1 LLIAFFSSISAP
13 AHQETM
19 GVGIS
24 ESLTI
29 GAGSSIG
36 RDADPSVLASAAT
49 GIVKFIERQS
59 GDVDRIFGNAG
70 ISPEMTGSPTLQL
83 SLSSYCRLFEES
95 ARITRN
101 DNFGLWFGNS
111 FDPRD
116 LGLWGYASLSAPTL
130 GAALETL
137 VDLFP
142 LHQQSS
148 SMALKSS
155 SDGLVRLEYRID
167 APQIVERR
175 QDAELSLG
183 MFLNLIREAMGQS
196 WAPEEVHFEHPKPEA
211 WREHERAF
219 AAPAFF
225 SQPTNAI
232 IFRPQ
237 ALKHAMPAA
246 DPRLMSAMKLCL
258 ERLSERQDVRFSI
271 TDRVRSAVRARLPE
285 GFPQI
290 EAIAAELRLP
300 LSTVQ
305 RELHYDGLSYST
317 LVENTRRDLALSY
330 VRQRQLS
337 FSEIAF
343 LVGYSELSAFSRAV
357 RRWTG
362 LSPRALRAEV
372 LRDHG

>member
-1 LLIAFFSSISAP
+1 MGTSIGD
-13 AHQETM
+13 TM
-19 GVGIS
+19 AS
-24 ESLTI
+24 D
-29 GAGSSIG
+29 AGSAIG
-36 RDADPSVLASAAT
+36 RGADPSVLASAAT
-49 GIVKFIERQS
+49 GIVKFIERQR
-59 GDVDRIFGNAG
+59 GDVDRIFGSAG
-70 ISPEMTGSPTLQL
+70 ISPEMAGSPTLQL

-101 DNFGLWFGNS
+101 DNFGLWFGHA

-116 LGLWGYASLSAPTL
+116 LGLWGYASLSAPTV

-137 VDLFP
+137 VGLFP

-148 SMALKSS
+148 SMALKMSPE
-155 SDGLVRLEYRID
+155 GLMRLEYRVD

-183 MFLNLIREAMGQS
+183 MFLNFIREAMGQS
-196 WAPEEVHFEHPKPEA
+196 WAPEEVHFEHPKPEQ

-225 SQPTNAI
+225 AQPTNAI
-232 IFRPQ
+232 VFRPQ
-237 ALKHAMPAA
+237 ILRHIMPAA

-258 ERLSERQDVRFSI
+258 ERLSERQDVRFSV
-271 TDRVRSAVRARLPE
+271 TDRVRSAVRAKLPE
-285 GFPQI
+285 GFPPI
-290 EAIAAELRLP
+290 EGVAAELRLP
-300 LSTVQ
+300 LSTIQ

-372 LRDHG
+372 LRNHG

>member
-1 LLIAFFSSISAP
+1 
-13 AHQETM
+13 M

-24 ESLTI
+24 ESMAT
-29 GAGSSIG
+29 GASGAIG

-49 GIVKFIERQS
+49 GIVKFIERQK

-70 ISPEMTGSPTLQL
+70 ISPEMAGSPTLQL

-142 LHQQSS
+142 YHQQSS
-148 SMALKSS
+148 SMALKASP
-155 SDGLVRLEYRID
+155 DGLMRLEYRVD
-167 APQIVERR
+167 APQIIERR

-183 MFLNLIREAMGQS
+183 MFLNFIREAMGHS

-225 SQPTNAI
+225 AQPTNAI
-232 IFRPQ
+232 VFTPRI
-237 ALKHAMPAA
+237 LMHAMPAA

-258 ERLSERQDVRFSI
+258 ERLSERREVRFSI
-271 TDRVRSAVRARLPE
+271 TDRVRSAVRAKLPE
-285 GFPQI
+285 GFPSI
-290 EAIAAELRLP
+290 EGIAAELRLP

-305 RELHYDGLSYST
+305 RELHYDGLSYSA

-372 LRDHG
+372 LRNHI

>member
-1 LLIAFFSSISAP
+1 MGVSSIESVTAG
-13 AHQETM
+13 A
-19 GVGIS
+19 VG
-24 ESLTI
+24 
-29 GAGSSIG
+29 AIG

-49 GIVKFIERQS
+49 GIVKFIERQH

-70 ISPEMTGSPTLQL
+70 ISPEMAGSPTLQL
-83 SLSSYCRLFEES
+83 SLPSYCRLFEES
-95 ARITRN
+95 ARLTRN
-101 DNFGLWFGNS
+101 DNFGLWFGNA

-116 LGLWGYASLSAPTL
+116 LGLWGYASLSAPTV

-137 VDLFP
+137 VGLFP

-148 SMALKSS
+148 TMALKMSS
-155 SDGLVRLEYRID
+155 EGLVRLEYRVD

-183 MFLNLIREAMGQS
+183 MFLNFIREAMGQT
-196 WAPEEVHFEHPKPEA
+196 WAPEEVHFEHPKPEQ

-225 SQPTNAI
+225 AQPTNAI
-232 IFRPQ
+232 VFRPQ
-237 ALKHAMPAA
+237 ILKHAMPAA

-258 ERLSERQDVRFSI
+258 ERLSERCDVRFSI
-271 TDRVRSAVRARLPE
+271 TDRVRSAVRSKLPE
-285 GFPQI
+285 GFPAI
-290 EAIAAELRLP
+290 EGIAAELRLP
-300 LSTVQ
+300 LSTIQ

-362 LSPRALRAEV
+362 LSPRALRAEL
-372 LRDHG
+372 LRIHG

>member
-1 LLIAFFSSISAP
+1 MAL
-13 AHQETM
+13 
-19 GVGIS
+19 GIS
-24 ESLTI
+24 EFMAT
-29 GAGSSIG
+29 GAASPMG
-36 RDADPSVLASAAT
+36 RGADPSVLASAAT
-49 GIVKFIERQS
+49 GIVKFIERQR
-59 GDVDRIFGNAG
+59 GDVDRIFGSAG
-70 ISPEMTGSPTLQL
+70 ISPEMAGSPTLQL

-101 DNFGLWFGNS
+101 DNFGLWFGNA

-116 LGLWGYASLSAPTL
+116 LGLWGYASLSAPSL
-130 GAALETL
+130 GVALETL
-137 VDLFP
+137 VELFP

-148 SMALKSS
+148 SMAIKTSP
-155 SDGLVRLEYRID
+155 DGLARLEYRIE

-183 MFLNLIREAMGQS
+183 MFLNVIREAMGQS
-196 WAPEEVHFEHPKPEA
+196 WAPEEVHFEHPKPQG

-232 IFRPQ
+232 VFRPQ
-237 ALKHAMPAA
+237 ILKRVMPAA
-246 DPRLMSAMKLCL
+246 DPRLMCAMKLCL
-258 ERLSERQDVRFSI
+258 ERLSERRDVRFSI
-271 TDRVRSAVRARLPE
+271 TDRVRGAVRAKLPE

-290 EAIAAELRLP
+290 ECVAAELRLP
-300 LSTVQ
+300 LSTIQ

-317 LVENTRRDLALSY
+317 LVESTRRDLALSY

-372 LRDHG
+372 LRNQI

>member
-1 LLIAFFSSISAP
+1 
-13 AHQETM
+13 M
-19 GVGIS
+19 DVGIS
-24 ESLTI
+24 ESVTT
-29 GAGSSIG
+29 GAGGIG
-36 RDADPSVLASAAT
+36 KATDPSVLASAAT
-49 GIVKFIERQS
+49 GVVKFIQRQR

-70 ISPEMTGSPTLQL
+70 MSPEMAGSPTMQL

-95 ARITRN
+95 ARLTRN
-101 DNFGLWFGNS
+101 DNFGLWFGNA
-111 FDPRD
+111 FDTRD
-116 LGLWGYASLSAPTL
+116 LGLVGYAALSAPTL
-130 GAALETL
+130 GDALNTMI
-137 VDLFP
+137 DLFP

-148 SMALKSS
+148 TLSLVKTP
-155 SDGLVRLEYRID
+155 DDFVRLEYRII
-167 APQIVERR
+167 APQIIERR

-183 MFLNLIREAMGQS
+183 MRLNLVREAMGPG
-196 WAPEEVHFEHPKPEA
+196 WAPEEVHFEHPRPEG

-219 AAPAFF
+219 GSPVFF
-225 SQPTNAI
+225 SQPANAI
-232 IFRPQ
+232 VFRPQ
-237 ALKHAMPAA
+237 ILRHAMPAA

-258 ERLSERQDVRFSI
+258 ERLSERRDVRFSI

-285 GFPQI
+285 GFPPI

-372 LRDHG
+372 LRNQV

>member
-1 LLIAFFSSISAP
+1 MA
-13 AHQETM
+13 
-19 GVGIS
+19 VGQI
-24 ESLTI
+24 EFAAA
-29 GAGSSIG
+29 GAGNAAS
-36 RDADPSVLASAAT
+36 RDAGPSVLASAAT
-49 GIVKFIERQS
+49 GIVKFIERQK
-59 GDVDRIFGNAG
+59 GDVDRIFGHAG
-70 ISPEMTGSPTLQL
+70 ISPEMAGSPTLQL

-95 ARITRN
+95 ARLTQN

-148 SMALKSS
+148 SMALVPS
-155 SDGLVRLEYRID
+155 SDGLIRLEYKIE
-167 APQIVERR
+167 APQIIERR

-196 WAPEEVHFEHPKPEA
+196 WAPEEVHFEHPRPEG

-225 SQPTNAI
+225 SQPTNALV
-232 IFRPQ
+232 FRPQ
-237 ALKHAMPAA
+237 ILKHAMPMA
-246 DPRLMSAMKLCL
+246 DPRLMSAMRLCL
-258 ERLSERQDVRFSI
+258 EQLSTRQDVRFNI
-271 TDRVRSAVRARLPE
+271 TDRVRTAVRARLPE
-285 GFPQI
+285 GFPPI
-290 EAIAAELRLP
+290 EVIAADLRLP
-300 LSTVQ
+300 LSTIQ
-305 RELHYDGLSYST
+305 RELHYDGLSYTT

-362 LSPRALRAEV
+362 HSPRALRAR
-372 LRDHG
+372 LLTSDG

>member
-1 LLIAFFSSISAP
+1 
-13 AHQETM
+13 M
-19 GVGIS
+19 GTGIS
-24 ESLTI
+24 DTMASDAAGVI
-29 GAGSSIG
+29 GKG
-36 RDADPSVLASAAT
+36 ADPSVLASAAT
-49 GIVKFIERQS
+49 GIVKFIERQR
-59 GDVDRIFGNAG
+59 GDVDRIFGSAG
-70 ISPEMTGSPTLQL
+70 ISPEMAGSPTLQL

-101 DNFGLWFGNS
+101 DNFGLWFGHA

-137 VDLFP
+137 VGLFP

-148 SMALKSS
+148 SMGLKMSPE
-155 SDGLVRLEYRID
+155 GLMRLEYRVD

-183 MFLNLIREAMGQS
+183 MFLNFIREAMGHS
-196 WAPEEVHFEHPKPEA
+196 WAPEEVHFEHPKPEQ
-211 WREHERAF
+211 WRDHERAF

-225 SQPTNAI
+225 AQPTNAI
-232 IFRPQ
+232 VFRPQ
-237 ALKHAMPAA
+237 ILRHVMPAA

-258 ERLSERQDVRFSI
+258 ERLSERQDVRFSV
-271 TDRVRSAVRARLPE
+271 TDRVRSAVRAKLPE
-285 GFPQI
+285 GFPPI
-290 EAIAAELRLP
+290 EGVAAELRLP
-300 LSTVQ
+300 LSTIQ

-372 LRDHG
+372 LRNNG

>member
-1 LLIAFFSSISAP
+1 
-13 AHQETM
+13 M

-29 GAGSSIG
+29 GVGSSIG

-49 GIVKFIERQS
+49 GIVKFIERQR
-59 GDVDRIFGNAG
+59 GDVDRIFGNAD
-70 ISPEMTGSPTLQL
+70 ISPEMAGSPTLQL
-83 SLSSYCRLFEES
+83 SLTSYCRLFEES

-155 SDGLVRLEYRID
+155 SDGFVRLEYRID

-232 IFRPQ
+232 VFRPQ
-237 ALKHAMPAA
+237 ALKHTMPAA

-258 ERLSERQDVRFSI
+258 ERLSERQNVRFSI

-300 LSTVQ
+300 LGAVQ

-372 LRDHG
+372 LRNHG

>member
-1 LLIAFFSSISAP
+1 
-13 AHQETM
+13 M
-19 GVGIS
+19 GVA
-24 ESLTI
+24 TTNFAAP
-29 GAGSSIG
+29 GAGELGG
-36 RDADPSVLASAAT
+36 RDAGPSVLASAAT
-49 GIVKFIERQS
+49 GIVKFIERQK
-59 GDVDRIFGNAG
+59 GDVDRIFGHAG
-70 ISPEMTGSPTLQL
+70 ISPEMAGSPTLQL
-83 SLSSYCRLFEES
+83 SLGSYCRLFEES
-95 ARITRN
+95 ARLTRN
-101 DNFGLWFGNS
+101 GNFGLWFGNS
-111 FDPRD
+111 FEPRD
-116 LGLWGYASLSAPTL
+116 LGLWGYAALSSPTL

-148 SMALKSS
+148 SMALTPSP
-155 SDGLVRLEYRID
+155 DGLVRLEYRID

-183 MFLNLIREAMGQS
+183 MFLNIIREALGQG

-219 AAPAFF
+219 AAQAFF

-232 IFRPQ
+232 VFRRQ
-237 ALKHAMPAA
+237 ALKFAMPGA
-246 DPRLMSAMKLCL
+246 DPRLMSAMRLCL
-258 ERLSERQDVRFSI
+258 QQLSERSDVRFSI
-271 TDRVRSAVRARLPE
+271 ADRVRTAVRAKLPE
-285 GFPQI
+285 GFPPI
-290 EAIAAELRLP
+290 EAVAAELRLP
-300 LSTVQ
+300 LSAIQ

-317 LVENTRRDLALSY
+317 LVETTRRDLALSY

-362 LSPRALRAEV
+362 LSPRALRAQV
-372 LRDHG
+372 LSERD

>member
-1 LLIAFFSSISAP
+1 
-13 AHQETM
+13 M
-19 GVGIS
+19 GTGIS
-24 ESLTI
+24 DIMASD
-29 GAGSSIG
+29 AGSPIG
-36 RDADPSVLASAAT
+36 RGADPSVLASAAT
-49 GIVKFIERQS
+49 GIVKFIERQR

-70 ISPEMTGSPTLQL
+70 ISPEMAGSPTLQL
-83 SLSSYCRLFEES
+83 SLNSYCRLFEES

-101 DNFGLWFGNS
+101 DNFGLWFGHA

-137 VDLFP
+137 VGLFP

-148 SMALKSS
+148 SMALKMSPE
-155 SDGLVRLEYRID
+155 GLMRLEYRVD

-183 MFLNLIREAMGQS
+183 MFLNFIREAMGQS
-196 WAPEEVHFEHPKPEA
+196 WAPEEVHFEHPKPEQ

-225 SQPTNAI
+225 AQPTNAI
-232 IFRPQ
+232 VFRPQ
-237 ALKHAMPAA
+237 ILRHIMPAA

-258 ERLSERQDVRFSI
+258 ERLSERQDVRFSV
-271 TDRVRSAVRARLPE
+271 TDRVRSAVRAKLPE
-285 GFPQI
+285 GFPPI
-290 EAIAAELRLP
+290 EGVAAELRLP
-300 LSTVQ
+300 LSTIQ

-372 LRDHG
+372 LRNHG

>member
-1 LLIAFFSSISAP
+1 
-13 AHQETM
+13 M

-24 ESLTI
+24 ESVVT
-29 GAGSSIG
+29 GASAVIG

-49 GIVKFIERQS
+49 GIVKFIERQR

-70 ISPEMTGSPTLQL
+70 ISPEMAGSPTLQL

-130 GAALETL
+130 GTALETL

-148 SMALKSS
+148 SMAIKTSP
-155 SDGLVRLEYRID
+155 DGLVRLEYRID
-167 APQIVERR
+167 APQIIERR

-196 WAPEEVHFEHPKPEA
+196 WAPEEVHFEHPKPEG

-232 IFRPQ
+232 VFRPQ
-237 ALKHAMPAA
+237 ILKHIMPAA

-258 ERLSERQDVRFSI
+258 ERLSERTDVRFSI
-271 TDRVRSAVRARLPE
+271 TDRVCSAVRAKLPE

-300 LSTVQ
+300 LSTIQ